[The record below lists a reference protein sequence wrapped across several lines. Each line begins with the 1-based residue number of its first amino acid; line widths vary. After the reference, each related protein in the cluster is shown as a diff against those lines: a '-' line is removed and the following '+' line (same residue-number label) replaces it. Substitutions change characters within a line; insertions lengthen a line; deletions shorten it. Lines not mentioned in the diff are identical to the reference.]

1 LRGGVFAMTPSD
13 PSTWKLPRLRVDK
26 DGAWYHEDDE
36 VTHPGILSN
45 LRDGLEQDADGYAI
59 RIGAVRVPVE
69 VEDTP
74 YAVIRFEPDGG
85 GFAVTLND
93 MTREA
98 LDPATLR
105 LTQDG
110 APYCRV
116 KGGRFD
122 ARFSRAAA
130 YQLLERV
137 EAGDGGRGAI
147 LRAGGRSYALGS

>member
-1 LRGGVFAMTPSD
+1 MTPSD

-105 LTQDG
+105 LTQDE